1 MYLLAGTAGGR
12 GGTFNFRVANW
23 PVRKEKEETTGQ
35 NVFKRPAEIDFE
47 KRGWPGLVKMN
58 NPALDLWGCHKYS
71 AVQCSNAA

>member
-1 MYLLAGTAGGR
+1 MRVVDGGWTFGRWQLNIKFKKKWQGFLYLLAGTAGGR

-47 KRGWPGLVKMN
+47 KRG
-58 NPALDLWGCHKYS
+58 
-71 AVQCSNAA
+71 